1 MSSRRNAGTHETARS
16 LSSGAPS
23 RDPVSMT
30 GDPHGFVDE
39 TLAKQGLARRVV
51 LTVPDFATGLATV
64 AESDLIA
71 AMPRRFVAMHTA
83 RFAVVSR
90 EVPLRLRAFSIR
102 AFLVAIAWMLC
113 AAPPQHARATSAEP
127 VTDPQVD
134 PAPCVAAAAANDADR
149 IIAICG
155 ALVDNDKTL
164 RADRIKALIAR
175 AGAYDRKDLIDRAIG
190 DYDTALR
197 LDPTLADSFNA
208 RGELWRKKGDRPRAL
223 ADFAAAIKLN
233 PDHPTAKGNYK
244 SLAQELERI
253 GALMAV
259 NNKPSFNCATARRAV
274 EKAICANPE
283 LANLDREINAVHTKV
298 VREAASDSARA
309 GRALQREHDA
319 FLAERNA
326 SFGRPGYDLHK
337 AMKARLDHLLAI
349 ESN

>member
-1 MSSRRNAGTHETARS
+1 MSELSATSSAVRRTA
-16 LSSGAPS
+16 
-23 RDPVSMT
+23 
-30 GDPHGFVDE
+30 
-39 TLAKQGLARRVV
+39 
-51 LTVPDFATGLATV
+51 
-64 AESDLIA
+64 
-71 AMPRRFVAMHTA
+71 
-83 RFAVVSR
+83 
-90 EVPLRLRAFSIR
+90 
-102 AFLVAIAWMLC
+102 AFLAAIAWMLC

-164 RADRIKALIAR
+164 KADRIKALIAR
-175 AGAYDRKDLIDRAIG
+175 AGAYDRKDLIDRAVG

-233 PDHPTAKGNYK
+233 PSHPTAKGNYK

-298 VREAASDSARA
+298 VREAASDSPRA
-309 GRALQREHDA
+309 GRALQREQDG